1 MSLRLIRPQLGQLL
15 VVGFA
20 GDRLPVELRAVAREF
35 GIGGVLI
42 APHNVRDV
50 LQVADLARDAQT
62 LARDLPVWVG
72 GHPATPLTIPPFA
85 AWPPLVT
92 LGRADDEAL
101 TLEFARH
108 HARQQLAVGFSLT
121 FLPALD
127 LPGRASGPA
136 PGDGDG
142 TLSSDAAVAGR
153 HGARIIEGL
162 QHAGMASC
170 AVHFPGIG
178 DAQIDTALTVPLVDV
193 PPDHLEAVTW
203 TPFRAAIDARVSA
216 MLVSHVLVP
225 ALDEAAP
232 APQSRRIVYDTLR
245 HRLGFDG
252 AVFADDLDA
261 LPSTSTDEGAH
272 IAVSTLRAGCDVILQ
287 TGGDVDRLAA
297 TLEHIV
303 KAAEREDL
311 VVARLENAL
320 HRHEAMKAAFL
331 SHAAR
336 RTRPPLPTLE
346 EVLASGEQERLVQRM
361 QEFL

>member
-35 GIGGVLI
+35 GIGGLLI

-62 LARDLPVWVG
+62 LARDVPVWVG
-72 GHPATPLTIPPFA
+72 GHPATRLTIPPFA

-108 HARQQLAVGFSLT
+108 HARQQLAVGFSLA
-121 FLPALD
+121 FLPGLD
-127 LPGRASGPA
+127 LPGRAARPV
-136 PGDGDG
+136 PGDG
-142 TLSSDAAVAGR
+142 TVSSDAAVAGR
-153 HGARIIEGL
+153 HGARIVEGL
-162 QHAGMASC
+162 QNAGLASC

-178 DAQIDTALTVPLVDV
+178 DAQADTGLAVPLVDV

-225 ALDEAAP
+225 SLDEVAP
-232 APQSRRIVYDTLR
+232 APQSHRIVHDMLR
-245 HRLGFDG
+245 QRLGFDG

-272 IAVSTLRAGCDVILQ
+272 IAVLTLRAGCDVILQ

-311 VVARLENAL
+311 AVARLENAL

-336 RTRPPLPTLE
+336 RSRPPHPTLE
-346 EVLASGEQERLVQRM
+346 EVLASGEQERLLQRM

>member
-50 LQVADLARDAQT
+50 LQVADLSRDAQT
-62 LARDLPVWVG
+62 LARDVPVWVG
-72 GHPATPLTIPPFA
+72 GHPASQLTIPPFA

-101 TLEFARH
+101 TLEFARQQ
-108 HARQQLAVGFSLT
+108 ARQQLAVGFSLA

-127 LPGRASGPA
+127 LPAGRTSSHVP
-136 PGDGDG
+136 GDG
-142 TLSSDAAVAGR
+142 TLSSDAALTAR
-153 HGARIIEGL
+153 HGGRIVEGL
-162 QHAGMASC
+162 QDAGLASC

-178 DAQIDTALTVPLVDV
+178 DAQTDPGLTVPLVDV

-203 TPFRAAIDARVSA
+203 TPFRAAIAARVSA

-245 HRLGFDG
+245 HRLGFEG

-272 IAVSTLRAGCDVILQ
+272 IAVLALRAGCDVILQ

-303 KAAEREDL
+303 KAAERDDL
-311 VVARLENAL
+311 AVARLENAL

-346 EVLASGEQERLVQRM
+346 AALASGEQERLVERM